1 MKYQKAILQRT
12 CPFREI
18 LRSLMIKALGGFPLS
33 RNLYVS
39 TSVKFGFA
47 NKIEAMYERSHLKVK
62 VEPCST
68 ARLSPTHYGEIKH
81 RVYAKGKRESLPSDQ
96 VFHLLIVYCY
106 SNYTKID
113 RFTPIL
119 SITIALSCFYQL
131 ISHFQNLST

>member
-1 MKYQKAILQRT
+1 
-12 CPFREI
+12 
-18 LRSLMIKALGGFPLS
+18 
-33 RNLYVS
+33 
-39 TSVKFGFA
+39 
-47 NKIEAMYERSHLKVK
+47 MYERSHVKVK

-96 VFHLLIVYCY
+96 VFRLLIVYCY

-119 SITIALSCFYQL
+119 SITIVLSCCYQL
-131 ISHFQNLST
+131 ISHFQNLPT